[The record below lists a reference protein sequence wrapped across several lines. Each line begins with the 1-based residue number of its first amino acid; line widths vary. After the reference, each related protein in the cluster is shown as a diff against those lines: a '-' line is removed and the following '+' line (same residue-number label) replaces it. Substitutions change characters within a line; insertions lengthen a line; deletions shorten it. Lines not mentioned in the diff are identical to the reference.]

1 VTRDAADPARAK
13 RLARVPFVGLVVL
26 LVRWLKEPRA
36 LAEEQRQRERMEL
49 TEAWIMTLATL
60 LGLMLLWLLVA
71 VYRQG

>member
-1 VTRDAADPARAK
+1 
-13 RLARVPFVGLVVL
+13 LVVW

-36 LAEEQRQRERMEL
+36 LAEDQRRRERMEL

-71 VYRQG
+71 VYRQA